1 MEDKVNYTVVGAFV
15 LALGAALIAAVLWLS
30 AGITGKKHY
39 DTYQSI
45 IRESVAGLSLD
56 APVKYLGV
64 NVGKVSEIVIDPK
77 DSSQVRLRFRIETG
91 TPIKE
96 DTEAVLKTQGLTGIA
111 FVELTGGT
119 AGAKALVA
127 ANGDD
132 IPTITSKLSLS
143 TRLENVLTT
152 VLANVDRMSDSLN
165 AVFDAGNRAALKQT
179 LADTSTLMHELAAQ
193 KGNLSAGI
201 EDAARIARNTAQASA
216 KFGKAIDRIT
226 AAADRITVAAD
237 SVDKLGKTATTA
249 SESAA
254 RSVDAAANGI
264 QKVAA
269 DSGPALT
276 QLLEELNQLAASLQ
290 RLSEQTAQNPNS
302 LLLGAP
308 KIKPGPGEKVTP

>member
-1 MEDKVNYTVVGAFV
+1 MEDKVNYTIVGAFV

-30 AGITGKKHY
+30 AGIAGKKQY
-39 DTYQSI
+39 GTYQSI
-45 IRESVAGLSLD
+45 VRESVSGLSLD

-64 NVGKVSEIVIDPK
+64 NVGKVSEIAIDPTN
-77 DSSQVRLRFRIETG
+77 SSQVRLRFRIETG

-96 DTEAVLKTQGLTGIA
+96 DTEAILKTQGLTGIA

-119 AGAKALVA
+119 AGAKALVPA
-127 ANGDD
+127 THDD

-152 VLANVDRMSDSLN
+152 VLASVDRMSTNLN
-165 AVFDAGNRAALKQT
+165 SVFDADNRSALKQT
-179 LADTSTLMHELAAQ
+179 LADASALMHDLAAQ

-201 EDAARIARNTAQASA
+201 ADAALVARNTAQASIQ
-216 KFGKAIDRIT
+216 FGKAIDRISL
-226 AAADRITVAAD
+226 AAD
-237 SVDKLGKTATTA
+237 SVDKLGKTATSA
-249 SESAA
+249 SESAG
-254 RSVDAAANGI
+254 RSVDHAARGI
-264 QKVAA
+264 QQVAA

-276 QLLEELNQLAASLQ
+276 QLLDELNQLAVSLQ
-290 RLSEQTAQNPNS
+290 RLSEQTERNPNS

>member
-1 MEDKVNYTVVGAFV
+1 MEDKVNYTAVGAFV

-39 DTYQSI
+39 STYQSI
-45 IRESVAGLSLD
+45 IRESVSGLSLD

-64 NVGKVSEIVIDPK
+64 NVGKVSEIAIDPAN
-77 DSSQVRLRFRIETG
+77 SSQVRLRFRIEAG
-91 TPIKE
+91 TPIKQ

-127 ANGDD
+127 ATDDD
-132 IPTITSKLSLS
+132 IPTIASKLSLS

-152 VLANVDRMSDSLN
+152 VLANVDRMSDSMN
-165 AVFDAGNRAALKQT
+165 SVFDADNRAALKQT
-179 LADTSTLMHELAAQ
+179 LADSSALMHELAAQ

-201 EDAARIARNTAQASA
+201 KDAARAARNTAQASA
-216 KFGKAIDRIT
+216 QFGKAIDRIT
-226 AAADRITVAAD
+226 AAAD
-237 SVDKLGKTATTA
+237 SVDKLGQSATVA
-249 SESAA
+249 SESAG
-254 RSVDAAANGI
+254 RSVDAAASGI

-276 QLLEELNQLAASLQ
+276 QLLDELNQLAISLQ
-290 RLSEQTAQNPNS
+290 RLSEQTERNPNS

-308 KIKPGPGEKVTP
+308 KIKPGPGEKVSP

>member
-1 MEDKVNYTVVGAFV
+1 MEDKVNYTAVGAFV
-15 LALGAALIAAVLWLS
+15 LALGAALIGAVLWLS
-30 AGITGKKHY
+30 AGIAGKKQY
-39 DTYQSI
+39 GTYQSI
-45 IRESVAGLSLD
+45 IRESVSGLSLD

-64 NVGKVSEIVIDPK
+64 NVGKVSEIAIDPAN
-77 DSSQVRLRFRIETG
+77 SSQVRLRFRIETG

-119 AGAKALVA
+119 AGAKALLA
-127 ANGDD
+127 ATDDD
-132 IPTITSKLSLS
+132 IPTIASKLSLS

-152 VLANVDRMSDSLN
+152 VLAGVDRMSTNLN
-165 AVFDAGNRAALKQT
+165 SVFDGDNQAALKQT
-179 LADTSTLMHELAAQ
+179 LADTSALMRELAAQ

-201 EDAARIARNTAQASA
+201 ADAARAARNTAQASL
-216 KFGKAIDRIT
+216 KFGKAI
-226 AAADRITVAAD
+226 DRITVAAD
-237 SVDKLGKTATTA
+237 SVDKLGTTATVA
-249 SESAA
+249 SESAG
-254 RSVDAAANGI
+254 RSVDAAASGI

-276 QLLEELNQLAASLQ
+276 QLLDELNQLAVSLQ
-290 RLSEQTAQNPNS
+290 RLSEQTERNPNS